1 MAQPLCTLLTSA
13 GLFLVAVALAAG
25 ERLRWP
31 ALGRVTRYAPRA
43 LLALL
48 LADGIN
54 GFAVFQA
61 PQLVSIAGWT
71 RFGLSVVATM
81 LLAFTLIF
89 SPPLRAESRWLD
101 RLPPTGRWGLFLL
114 SLVVCID
121 LWQWL
126 WPGLLT
132 IATVAGS
139 ALAAIVL
146 AGALTIGVGAV
157 WRRRREPSR
166 LTWTRQLP
174 LHRATGA
181 QGVIMSAIPQ
191 ITHPAA
197 QTMNPADPLPRIPKR
212 WKIGLAV
219 AGVLFLLTRPTFIR
233 PAPTARPLPTSPTAA
248 SPWTDAVVSSSDLSD
263 LQQQRTSLLARLA
276 AVDRA
281 IAGQNHS
288 APAPVGTAPIGA
300 ALSAKPAD
308 SFLAAVEAAWSTRP
322 ATVTNRAV
330 ETVDLSQYGTTD
342 VKTARLPQP

>member
-43 LLALL
+43 MLALL
-48 LADGIN
+48 LADAIN
-54 GFAVFQA
+54 GFAVLQA

-71 RFGLSVVATM
+71 RFGLSVVATA

-89 SPPLRAESRWLD
+89 SPPLRAQSRWLD

-146 AGALTIGVGAV
+146 AGALTIGVGAI
-157 WRRRREPSR
+157 WRHHREPAR
-166 LTWTRQLP
+166 LAWAYQLP
-174 LHRATGA
+174 LDRAARA
-181 QGVIMSAIPQ
+181 QGVIMSAIPH
-191 ITHPAA
+191 IPRPTT
-197 QTMNPADPLPRIPKR
+197 QTMNPAESLPRIPKR
-212 WKIGLAV
+212 WKIGLAL
-219 AGVLFLLTRPTFIR
+219 AGLLFLLTRPTFVR
-233 PAPTARPLPTSPTAA
+233 SAPAARPLAAPAAA
-248 SPWTDAVVSSSDLSD
+248 SPWSDAVVASSDLSD

-288 APAPVGTAPIGA
+288 APAPTGSAPIGA
-300 ALSAKPAD
+300 APSAKSAD
-308 SFLAAVEAAWSTRP
+308 SFLAAVEAAWANRP
-322 ATVTNRAV
+322 ATATNRPV

-342 VKTARLPQP
+342 VKTAPLPRP